1 MILMLL
7 AMHTCVFM
15 FENPLRCKAS
25 AQAPPP
31 SSLAGVSQQEDCRA
45 RTFLHCC
52 HSRIIKLLKVEAVI
66 KIQEMLPDR
75 VVRNAISLP

>member
-7 AMHTCVFM
+7 AMCVFM
-15 FENPLRCKAS
+15 LETPLRCKAS

-31 SSLAGVSQQEDCRA
+31 SSLAAVSQQEDCRA

-52 HSRIIKLLKVEAVI
+52 HSRIKKLLKVEAVK
-66 KIQEMLPDR
+66 KIRAMLPDR

>member
-7 AMHTCVFM
+7 AMRVFM
-15 FENPLRCKAS
+15 LETPLRCKGS

-31 SSLAGVSQQEDCRA
+31 SSLAAVSQQEDCRA

-52 HSRIIKLLKVEAVI
+52 HSRIKKLLKVEAVK
-66 KIQEMLPDR
+66 KIRAMLPDR